1 LSGRLNCS
9 LVHHVL
15 GVWRTISGRASIM
28 MVTKSQPNMRMLI
41 LSVDKYGYK
50 RDIENDFS

>member
-1 LSGRLNCS
+1 
-9 LVHHVL
+9 
-15 GVWRTISGRASIM
+15 M